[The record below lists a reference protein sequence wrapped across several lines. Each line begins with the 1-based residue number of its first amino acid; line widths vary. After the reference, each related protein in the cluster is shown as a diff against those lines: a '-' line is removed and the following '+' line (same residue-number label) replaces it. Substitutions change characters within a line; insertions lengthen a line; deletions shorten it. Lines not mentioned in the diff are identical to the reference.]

1 MHQSFLKIIFFSLL
15 LIASLSISAIELRFT
30 AFNVDDGLPHETI
43 RDMLQDDKGFMWFA
57 TDAGLVRF
65 DGFDFKKYPIQLDAK
80 TSNNVLSEISLDKEG
95 NIWLA
100 TLGTGVVKFN
110 PTSESFESVG
120 TNQLSSLFINTLFID
135 ENGDIW
141 VGTTENGLNKITPH
155 ETGFEIVN
163 FEALGKSVSNP
174 FVTAINEDNFGRIW
188 VGTNGGGVDV
198 FNPATNQWS
207 NYRKVDDN
215 QGNSISGNQIRSLLK
230 DSNGNIWI
238 GTAASGLNLY
248 DVRKQTV
255 TQYHFETGSATSLA
269 NERVLSLFQDS
280 NGSIW
285 IGTDDG
291 ISIYSDGQFSTIKAA
306 EEIPYSL
313 SNNRVMSIYED
324 AGGIIW
330 VGTYSG
336 LNKWH
341 PATAV
346 FNHTLPRISADYSH
360 KIVTDFAERRPETLF
375 VATYGGGIIRQNN
388 SNGSTD
394 LLTKESGLP
403 DNRIMSLMVDRDNG
417 LWVGTRASGL
427 VFQPAGSDSW
437 TIYDS
442 QSNGEKSLPSN
453 GVTDI
458 LQDREGNIWVSTY
471 AGGISKKTKSGFI
484 NIGEQDSDGVALS
497 SKNVLK
503 ILEDSDGWIWAA
515 TDKGINRVD
524 PKDYSVRQFTQSS
537 ANQTGF
543 STTLLLD
550 LYEDSKGNLW
560 LASQGSGIG
569 VWKYQD
575 RLREE
580 LVITQIDESKGLPSN
595 TIYGIQEDT
604 SQNIWLSSARGIS
617 RINSVDLEVE
627 NYNTSHGLQG
637 YDFNQG
643 AVFKDSDGRIYFGGT
658 NGYNHFLATDI
669 FFPTP
674 PPKVELLGINVID
687 KPAQQPNQLD
697 KLVLEHDD
705 YLVSF
710 DYVALDFAAPEKN
723 QYQYQLANFDANWID
738 VQNRRRATYTNLP
751 PGSYE
756 FKVRAANNDG
766 VWSEPQV
773 NLAIRVHPAPWQ
785 TPLAY
790 SFYVSLLGLTIF
802 LLLRNQVRKLAQEE
816 KQRKELES
824 QVAKRTK
831 ELALQNNELQKLNEE
846 LEQAHRID
854 SLTGIFNRHFLD
866 HYLVGSLAKMKR
878 LSQQPEDASAMP
890 IMLID
895 IDNLKLINDQLGHA
909 AGDATISYF
918 ATLINK
924 LLPTDHHLIRWGGDE
939 FMLLG
944 IAENQEK
951 SFELLK
957 TIINEIRSEKFS
969 YFNNPISLSCS
980 IGLSFYPFD
989 RANPDS
995 MSWDQVTT
1003 ISDKALFQAKK
1014 QQGISWCAVPKPKRD
1029 INDIYRS
1036 EIVHCTSINEVAD
1049 IVEIKTS

>member
-1 MHQSFLKIIFFSLL
+1 MRLSLFNNVFLPLLCIFSLS
-15 LIASLSISAIELRFT
+15 ANAIELRFT

-65 DGFDFKKYPIQLDAK
+65 DGFEFRKYPIQLDTN
-80 TSNNVLSEISLDKEG
+80 TSNNVLSEISIDSNG
-95 NIWLA
+95 HIWLA

-110 PTSESFESVG
+110 PTTESFESIG
-120 TNQLSSLFINTLFID
+120 TSELSSLFINTLFID
-135 ENGDIW
+135 SNGHTW
-141 VGTTENGLNKITPH
+141 AGTTENGLNKIVST
-155 ETGFEIVN
+155 ENGFQVFN
-163 FEALGKSVSNP
+163 FEELGKNVSNP
-174 FVTAINEDNFGRIW
+174 FVTAISEDNFGRIW

-198 FNPATNQWS
+198 FNPTTNQWS
-207 NYRKVDDN
+207 NYRKADN
-215 QGNSISGNQIRSLLK
+215 EQLSSISGNQIRSLLK
-230 DSNGNIWI
+230 DNDGNIWI
-238 GTAASGLNLY
+238 GTAANGLNLY
-248 DVRKQTV
+248 DVRKQTI
-255 TQYHFETGSATSLA
+255 TQFHYEAGSSATLT

-280 NGSIW
+280 NGAIW

-291 ISIYSDGQFSTIKAA
+291 ISIYNDGQFSSIKAA

-346 FNHTLPRISADYSH
+346 FNHILPRISADYSH
-360 KIVTDFAERRPETLF
+360 KIVTDFAEQSPDTLY
-375 VATYGGGIIRQNN
+375 VATYGGGIIRQDN
-388 SNGSTD
+388 SSGAID

-403 DNRIMSLMVDRDNG
+403 DNRIMSLMVDRDSG

-427 VFQPAGSDSW
+427 IFQTAGSDTWSVFN
-437 TIYDS
+437 T
-442 QSNGEKSLPSN
+442 QSNGSNSLPSN
-453 GVTDI
+453 GVTDM
-458 LQDREGNIWVSTY
+458 LQDREGNIWVATY
-471 AGGISKKTKSGFI
+471 AGGISKKVETGFI
-484 NIGEQDSDGVALS
+484 NIGEQNSNGVALS

-524 PKDYSVRQFTQSS
+524 PKDYSVKQFTQPS

-569 VWKYQD
+569 IWKYQD

-580 LVITQIDESKGLPSN
+580 LIITQIDETKGLPSN
-595 TIYGIQEDT
+595 TIYGIQEDA
-604 SQNIWLSSARGIS
+604 SQNIWISSARGIS
-617 RINSVDLEVE
+617 RINSVSFEVE

-643 AVFKDSDGRIYFGGT
+643 AVFKDAKGRIYFGGT
-658 NGYNHFLATDI
+658 NGYNHFLANDI

-687 KPAQQPNQLD
+687 KDTMQPNQVD

-723 QYQYQLANFDANWID
+723 QYQYQLDNFDANWID

-766 VWSEPQV
+766 VWSEPQI
-773 NLAIRVHPAPWQ
+773 NLTIRVHPAPWQ

-831 ELALQNNELQKLNEE
+831 ELALQNTELQKLNEE

-878 LSQQPEDASAMP
+878 LAQQSDDTSTMP

-909 AGDATISYF
+909 AGDATISYM

-924 LLPTDHHLIRWGGDE
+924 QLPADHHLIRWGGDE

-944 IAENQEK
+944 ISENQEK
-951 SFELLK
+951 SFELLE
-957 TIINEIRSEKFS
+957 TIINEIKLEEFS

-989 RANPDS
+989 NANPDS

-1036 EIVHCTSINEVAD
+1036 EIVHCASINEVAD